1 MQTKEQDF
9 ILLDAV
15 AVDTPSDG
23 HALPAEPAG
32 TQDRG
37 LPTPAF
43 RPHRVPS
50 DSARD
55 RRWDRAE
62 SVFAETV
69 PAYA

>member
-1 MQTKEQDF
+1 MQTKEQDL

-43 RPHRVPS
+43 RKLRVPF

-55 RRWDRAE
+55 RRWDWAGPG
-62 SVFAETV
+62 FAGTV